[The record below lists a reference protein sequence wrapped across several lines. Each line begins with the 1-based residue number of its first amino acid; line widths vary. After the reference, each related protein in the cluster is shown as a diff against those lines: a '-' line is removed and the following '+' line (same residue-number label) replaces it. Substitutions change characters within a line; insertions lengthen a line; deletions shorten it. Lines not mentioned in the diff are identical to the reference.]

1 MRNTISRTV
10 AATLGLGLTLS
21 MAGPV
26 AARDRIPSTTAAA
39 TVEAA
44 DVRPTDVRPVR
55 ERDVERPK
63 REVLQLSCKA
73 VDRDDEGRT
82 HVGCRWRAAT
92 GDQAVGYQLWR
103 IVDRG
108 DRMLVARGGLDMLG
122 ARDVVP
128 AGATV
133 VRYAVLALNEDGRVV
148 GQSRVQKLELGDDG
162 GPTRTD
168 HSPVRAGAWARSVR

>member
-21 MAGPV
+21 LVGPV
-26 AARDRIPSTTAAA
+26 AAQDRTPSTTAAA
-39 TVEAA
+39 AVEATDA
-44 DVRPTDVRPVR
+44 RPTDARPVR
-55 ERDVERPK
+55 ERDAERSK
-63 REVLQLSCKA
+63 REVLQLSCKTA
-73 VDRDDEGRT
+73 DGDDEGRT

-92 GDQAVGYQLWR
+92 SDQAAGYQLWR

-108 DRMLVARGGLDMLG
+108 ERMLVARGGLDMLG

-168 HSPVRAGAWARSVR
+168 RTPVRAGAWAKSVR